1 MESLK
6 NSQTVS
12 ESEERISILD
22 MVKMVVAFIKY
33 LRKNLLKLIVA
44 QLVLSF
50 LLISY
55 FLIRSPIY
63 TAETTFV
70 VQSGSGSSDNISSLA
85 SVVGINLNA
94 LSDESTLFQEDNI
107 LELYKSRRMIYE
119 TFVTRVKSGNDS
131 IRLITY
137 WANYKKL
144 LPKWQKQLDQEDFNF
159 ELPLKNY
166 TVKHDSLIFEVI
178 KDFKEENLIAQK
190 PDRLLSILSVQVK
203 AKDPFFAKHFN
214 ELLVEKVNDFY
225 LETETKKTG
234 ENLNVLTKQADS
246 VRTVLDQTLLDL
258 AIINEQQPNLNPLYR
273 QIRLPRKKIE
283 IDLQANA
290 TIYQEVVKNLEI
302 AKITHRNNTPLIQV
316 IDQPRYPLP
325 DNSYSLIKSVVFGLF
340 IAGFLVLLAAILR
353 YVWLQIRTSFEV

>member
-1 MESLK
+1 
-6 NSQTVS
+6 
-12 ESEERISILD
+12 
-22 MVKMVVAFIKY
+22 
-33 LRKNLLKLIVA
+33 
-44 QLVLSF
+44 
-50 LLISY
+50 
-55 FLIRSPIY
+55 
-63 TAETTFV
+63 
-70 VQSGSGSSDNISSLA
+70 
-85 SVVGINLNA
+85 
-94 LSDESTLFQEDNI
+94 
-107 LELYKSRRMIYE
+107 MIYE